1 MPSHDQ
7 GLYGFGPFR
16 LDPGRRVLTRGGVAV
31 ALTPKVFDTLLYLVE
46 NPDRVIGKD
55 EILGAVW
62 AGRTVEEGNISQTI
76 FTLRKALGGVGAAA
90 RFIVTVPGRGYRF
103 TPSAEAAPAV
113 AAPSQGWRV
122 GREAALDTLERLMER
137 VLAGDR
143 QVAFI
148 TGEAGIG
155 KTTLVEMALQRLS
168 RCGAGVLWGRCS
180 ELFGTDEAFM
190 PLIEALEERCRG
202 EDGPLLLTALRAHA
216 PTWLAQMP
224 AFLDD
229 NDRAVFRD
237 EIFGATRERM
247 LREFCDLVEVLGA
260 DRPWVIVIEDLHW
273 SDLATLD
280 VLSRLARRAR
290 KASVLVMATYRPAE
304 LTASVHLV
312 RTVHDDLQIHHYCSA
327 LALDR
332 LSLADVRQY
341 LALRF
346 GAPELAEVLAERVFQ
361 RTLGQPLFLVSVV
374 DDLVVRGAIRDVD
387 GQWGLAADD
396 ALSRGD
402 IPHELRVMI
411 GRRIDRLGSD
421 EQGLLEIASAAGAEF
436 SAGIVAGAIDRNV
449 LEVERAFDAMARHG
463 DIVSAAGASEWPGG
477 TVSGVFAFRHALYQ
491 DVLYQRLAPGLRI
504 ETHRRLGETLE
515 QGYLGQTA
523 EIASVL
529 ALHFLEGHAFG
540 KAVRYLTQTAAIS
553 ATRFGNREAVN
564 YLTRALDIVG
574 QVADESQP
582 MLRIELLQKRG
593 WVRRSDGDFIGSLE
607 DLNRMIS
614 CAADIDQRRLEV
626 LGLIDLSRF
635 SLLFLD
641 RRQSLPAAERAVTR
655 SQALNDDVFQALV
668 RGNRAIVNL
677 QLKGWSEE
685 DANVCRQAVKVIGET
700 RDPRLLLRRDGIES
714 TLKYLSSDYRDCCV
728 AATHARELA
737 QEIGDVFLFALYNT
751 ISSAALM
758 HLGQWRRMQRGA
770 AAALARAEKNA
781 NPLATIVC
789 RLVIGMLH
797 AEALDFAGARTRCE
811 ETYDVPFE
819 TSPWVYFFRRIVL
832 AKACLGLR
840 DYPAAWLQ
848 FDAVIKKT
856 EGEGNDMDSLFY
868 PYFCNSLCEYHLE
881 VGELSQARVR
891 AAQLYDFTSRA
902 PDRNCLAL
910 AHRVLA
916 RIAFVTADVAAARR
930 HLSAAVA
937 IVETAELPL
946 AAWKVYGTAAALY
959 GAMGDHDKAAD
970 YRRRG
975 AAVVQTL
982 AADLDPGEALRS
994 IFLAVFEAESAR
1006 LSPMES
1012 GRLTAPRGLSGRA

>member
-16 LDPGRRVLTRGGVAV
+16 LDPGRRVLTRGGIAV

-46 NPDRVIGKD
+46 NPDRLIDKD

-62 AGRTVEEGNISQTI
+62 AGRIVEEGNISQTV
-76 FTLRKALGGVGAAA
+76 FTLRKALGGAAA

-103 TPSAEAAPAV
+103 TPSAAVPAV
-113 AAPSQGWRV
+113 AAPRQGWRV
-122 GREAALDTLERLMER
+122 GRQAALETLERLIQQ

-143 QVAFI
+143 QVVFI

-168 RCGAGVLWGRCS
+168 RYGPGVLWGRCT
-180 ELFGTDEAFM
+180 ELFGTDEAFL
-190 PLIEALEERCRG
+190 PLIEALEERCRS
-202 EDGPLLLTALRAHA
+202 EDGPALLTALRAHA

-229 NDRAVFRD
+229 NDRVVFRN

-247 LREFCDLVEVLGA
+247 LREFCDLVEVLGT
-260 DRPWVIVIEDLHW
+260 DRPWVIVLEDLHW

-280 VLSRLARRAR
+280 VLSRLARRRR
-290 KASVLVMATYRPAE
+290 KASVLVMVTYRPAE
-304 LTASVHLV
+304 LTASVDQV
-312 RTVHDDLQIHHYCSA
+312 RTVHDDLQIHHYCSE
-327 LALDR
+327 LSLGR
-332 LSLADVRQY
+332 LSFVDVRQY

-346 GAPELAEVLAERVFQ
+346 GAPELVEVLAERVFQ

-374 DDLVVRGAIRDVD
+374 DDLVARGAIRDVD
-387 GQWGLAADD
+387 GQWRLAADD
-396 ALSRGD
+396 AISRDD

-411 GRRIDRLGSD
+411 GRRIDRLEPD
-421 EQGLLEIASAAGAEF
+421 QQQLLEIASAAGAEF
-436 SAGIVAGAIDRNV
+436 SAGLVAGAIDRNV
-449 LEVERAFDAMARHG
+449 LEVERAFDAIVRHG
-463 DIVSAAGASEWPGG
+463 DILSAAGASEWPDG
-477 TVSGVFAFRHALYQ
+477 TVSGVFAFQHALYQ
-491 DVLYQRLAPGLRI
+491 EVLYKRLAPGLRV

-515 QGYLGQTA
+515 EGYLGETA

-564 YLTRALDIVG
+564 YLTRALDVVG

-614 CAADIDQRRLEV
+614 CAADIDQLRLEV

-641 RRQSLPAAERAVTR
+641 RRQSLPAAERAVTK

-668 RGNRAIVNL
+668 RGNKAIVNL

-685 DANVCRQAVKVIGET
+685 DADVCRQAVKVIGET

-728 AATHARELA
+728 AATHARELG
-737 QEIGDVFLFALYNT
+737 QETGDIFLFALYSA
-751 ISSAALM
+751 IASSALL
-758 HLGQWRRMQRGA
+758 HLGQWRRMQGGA
-770 AAALARAEKNA
+770 VAALAKAEKNA
-781 NPLATIVC
+781 NVLAVIVS
-789 RLVIGMLH
+789 RLMVAMLH
-797 AEALDFAGARTRCE
+797 VEALDFAGARRHCE
-811 ETYDVPFE
+811 ETHDVGFE
-819 TSPWVYFFRRIVL
+819 TSPWVFFLRRAVL
-832 AKACLGLR
+832 AKACLGQR
-840 DYPAAWLQ
+840 DYQAAWAQLN
-848 FDAVIKKT
+848 AVVQKT
-856 EGEGNDMDSLFY
+856 EVEGNDMDSLFY
-868 PYFCNSLCEYHLE
+868 PYFCNSLCEYFLE
-881 VGELSQARVR
+881 TGDLAQAQKR
-891 AAQLYDFTSRA
+891 AVQLYAFTSRA
-902 PDRNCLAL
+902 PDRNYLAL
-910 AHRVLA
+910 AHRLLA
-916 RIAFVTADVAAARR
+916 RIAFVTGEFAVVRR
-930 HLSAAVA
+930 QLSAALALVGN
-937 IVETAELPL
+937 AELPL

-959 GAMGDHDKAAD
+959 GEMGDHDKADD
-970 YRRRG
+970 YRQRG
-975 AAVVQTL
+975 VAVVQTL

-994 IFLAVFEAESAR
+994 IFLAAFEAESAR
-1006 LSPMES
+1006 LSATES
-1012 GRLTAPRGLSGRA
+1012 RRLTAPRGLSGRA

>member
-1 MPSHDQ
+1 MPLHDQ

-16 LDPGRRVLTRGGVAV
+16 LDSGRRVLTRGGVAV

-62 AGRTVEEGNISQTI
+62 AGRIVEEGNISQTI
-76 FTLRKALGGVGAAA
+76 FTLRKALGGAGAAA

-103 TPSAEAAPAV
+103 APSASAATAV
-113 AAPSQGWRV
+113 AAPRLGWRV
-122 GREAALDTLERLMER
+122 GREAALETLEGLMQR

-143 QVAFI
+143 QVVFI

-168 RCGAGVLWGRCS
+168 RYGAGVLWGRCT
-180 ELFGTDEAFM
+180 ELFGTDEAFL

-202 EDGPLLLTALRAHA
+202 EDGPLLLAALRAHA

-229 NDRAVFRD
+229 NDRTVFRD

-247 LREFCDLVEVLGA
+247 LREFCDLVEVMGA
-260 DRPWVIVIEDLHW
+260 DRLWVIVIEDLHW

-280 VLSRLARRAR
+280 VLSRLARRGR

-304 LTASVHLV
+304 LAAGVDPV
-312 RTVHDDLQIHHYCSA
+312 RTVHDDLQIHHYCSG

-332 LSLADVRQY
+332 LTLANVRQY
-341 LALRF
+341 LAQRL
-346 GAPELAEVLAERVFQ
+346 GAPELAEMLAERVFQ

-374 DDLVVRGAIRDVD
+374 DDLVARGAIRDVD
-387 GQWGLAADD
+387 GWRLAADD

-421 EQGLLEIASAAGAEF
+421 EQGLLEIASAVGAEF

-449 LEVERAFDAMARHG
+449 LEVERAFDGMARHG
-463 DIVSAAGASEWPGG
+463 DILSAAGASEWPDG
-477 TVSGVFAFRHALYQ
+477 TVSGVFAFRHSLYQ
-491 DVLYQRLAPGLRI
+491 DVLYERLAPGLRV
-504 ETHRRLGETLE
+504 ETHRRLGERLE
-515 QGYLGQTA
+515 QGYAGQTA
-523 EIASVL
+523 EIASAL
-529 ALHFLEGHAFG
+529 AQHFLEGRQFA
-540 KAVRYLTQTAAIS
+540 KAVRYLTQTAAVS

-564 YLTRALDIVG
+564 YLTRALDLVG
-574 QVADESQP
+574 QLAEANQP
-582 MLRIELLQKRG
+582 MLRIELLQQRG
-593 WVRRSDGDFIGSLE
+593 WVRRSEGDFAGALE
-607 DLNRMIS
+607 DLNRMIA
-614 CAADIDQRRLEV
+614 CAADIDQLRLEIM
-626 LGLIDLSRF
+626 GLIDLSRF
-635 SLLFLD
+635 SLLFSD
-641 RRQSLPAAERAVTR
+641 RRQCLPAAERALVR
-655 SQALNDDVFQALV
+655 SRGINDNVFLALV
-668 RGNRAIVNL
+668 QGNLAIVRL
-677 QLKGWSEE
+677 QLKGWRDE
-685 DANVCRQAVKVIGET
+685 DAELCRQAVKVIGET
-700 RDPRLLLRRDGIES
+700 RDPKLLMRRDGIEC
-714 TLKYLSSDYRDCCV
+714 TLKFLSSDYRDCRD
-728 AATHARELA
+728 AATHATAFA
-737 QEIGDVFLFALYNT
+737 QQTGDAFLFALYNT
-751 ISSAALM
+751 LSSAALL

-770 AAALARAEKNA
+770 EAALAKAEKNA
-781 NPLATIVC
+781 NPLATSVC
-789 RLVIGMLH
+789 RLVIGLLH
-797 AEALDFAGARTRCE
+797 VEALDFAGARARCE
-811 ETYDVPFE
+811 ETYDVQFE
-819 TSPWVYFFRRIVL
+819 TSPWVYFLRRIVL

-840 DYPAAWLQ
+840 DYSAAWLQ

-856 EGEGNDMDSLFY
+856 EDEGNDMDSLFY

-881 VGELSQARVR
+881 LGELAQARAR
-891 AAQLYDFTSRA
+891 ATQLFDFTSRA
-902 PDRNCLAL
+902 PDRNYLAL

-916 RIAFVTADVAAARR
+916 SIAFVNADVAAARR
-930 HLSAAVA
+930 HLSAALA

-946 AAWKVYGTAAALY
+946 AAWKIYGTAATLY
-959 GAMGDHDKAAD
+959 AEMGDHDKAAD

-982 AADLDPGEALRS
+982 AADLHPGEALRS

-1006 LSPMES
+1006 L
-1012 GRLTAPRGLSGRA
+1012 

>member
-16 LDPGRRVLTRGGVAV
+16 LDPRRRVLTRGGVAV

-46 NPDRVIGKD
+46 NPDRLIGKD

-62 AGRTVEEGNISQTI
+62 AGRIVEEGNISQTI
-76 FTLRKALGGVGAAA
+76 FTLRKALGGAGAPAP
-90 RFIVTVPGRGYRF
+90 FIVTVPGRGYRF
-103 TPSAEAAPAV
+103 TPAAGVAVAV
-113 AAPSQGWRV
+113 AAPRPNWRV
-122 GREAALDTLERLMER
+122 GREAALETLDLLMQR
-137 VLAGDR
+137 VLGGDR
-143 QVAFI
+143 QVVFI

-168 RCGAGVLWGRCS
+168 RYGAGVLWGRCT
-180 ELFGTDEAFM
+180 ELFGTDEAFL

-202 EDGPLLLTALRAHA
+202 EDGPLVLKALRAHA
-216 PTWLAQMP
+216 LTWLAQMP

-229 NDRAVFRD
+229 NDRVIFRN

-247 LREFCDLVEVLGA
+247 LREFCDLVEVLGSE
-260 DRPWVIVIEDLHW
+260 RPWVIVLEDLHW
-273 SDLATLD
+273 SDFATLD
-280 VLSRLARRAR
+280 VLSRLARRGR
-290 KASVLVMATYRPAE
+290 KASVLVMVTYRPAE
-304 LTASVHLV
+304 LTAGVHPV
-312 RTVHDDLQIHHYCSA
+312 RTVHDDLQIHHYCSG

-341 LALRF
+341 LAQRF

-374 DDLVVRGAIRDVD
+374 DDLVARGAIRDVD
-387 GQWGLAADD
+387 GQWRPAVDD
-396 ALSRGD
+396 AISRDD

-411 GRRIDRLGSD
+411 GRRIDRLGPG
-421 EQGLLEIASAAGAEF
+421 EQQLLEIASAAGVEF

-463 DIVSAAGASEWPGG
+463 DILSTAGASEWPDG
-477 TVSGVFAFRHALYQ
+477 TVSGVFAFQHALYQ
-491 DVLYQRLAPGLRI
+491 EVLYQRLAPGLRV

-515 QGYLGQTA
+515 QGYLDQTA

-529 ALHFLEGHAFG
+529 GLHFLEGHAFG

-614 CAADIDQRRLEV
+614 CAADIDQLRLEV

-668 RGNRAIVNL
+668 RGNKAIVNL

-685 DANVCRQAVKVIGET
+685 DADVCRQAVKVIGET

-714 TLKYLSSDYRDCCV
+714 VLKYLSSDYRDCYV
-728 AATHARELA
+728 AATHARELG
-737 QEIGDVFLFALYNT
+737 QETGDVFLFALYSA
-751 ISSAALM
+751 IASSAFL
-758 HLGQWRRMQRGA
+758 HLGQWRLMQGGA
-770 AAALARAEKNA
+770 VAALAKAEKNA
-781 NPLATIVC
+781 NALATIVS
-789 RLVIGMLH
+789 RLIVAMLH
-797 AEALDFAGARTRCE
+797 VEALDFSGARRHCE
-811 ETYDVPFE
+811 ETYDVGFE
-819 TSPWVYFFRRIVL
+819 ISPWVFFLRRAVL
-832 AKACLGLR
+832 SKACLGLR
-840 DYPAAWLQ
+840 DYQAAWAQLN
-848 FDAVIKKT
+848 AVVQKT
-856 EGEGNDMDSLFY
+856 EVEGNDMDSLFY
-868 PYFCNSLCEYHLE
+868 PYFCNSLCEYFLE
-881 VGELSQARVR
+881 TGDLAQAQKR
-891 AAQLYDFTSRA
+891 ALQLYAFTSRA
-902 PDRNCLAL
+902 PDRNYLAL
-910 AHRVLA
+910 AHRLLA
-916 RIAFVTADVAAARR
+916 RIAFVTGDFAVVRR
-930 HLSAAVA
+930 QLSAALALVGN
-937 IVETAELPL
+937 AELPL

-959 GAMGDHDKAAD
+959 DEMGDHDKADD

-994 IFLAVFEAESAR
+994 IFLAGFETESAR
-1006 LSPMES
+1006 LSPTES
-1012 GRLTAPRGLSGRA
+1012 GRLTVPRGPSGRA